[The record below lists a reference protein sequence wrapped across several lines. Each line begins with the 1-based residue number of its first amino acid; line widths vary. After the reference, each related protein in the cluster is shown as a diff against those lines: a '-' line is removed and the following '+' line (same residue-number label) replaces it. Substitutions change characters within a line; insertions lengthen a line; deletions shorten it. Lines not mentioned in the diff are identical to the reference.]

1 MEPAFIYNNNLKFQ
15 DNKIFTINFRDGD
28 RLQGVLVRKN
38 RDYYLV
44 SMSYFI
50 EWSNDLGDLTDYG
63 DITKISELSNQILKN
78 GIDHSYEEKNLEA
91 TFGDSKVEF
100 TLEKG
105 NRILSI
111 EVVEFFDHTTKQKR
125 LVFIYSRHEE
135 LWKFELKF
143 ENKKTGHINGFT
155 VTMKEEKGE
164 LYLEK

>member
-28 RLQGVLVRKN
+28 RLQEVLVRKN

-50 EWSNDLGDLTDYG
+50 EWSNDLSDLTDYG

-78 GIDHSYEEKNLEA
+78 WIDHSYEEKNLEA
-91 TFGDSKVEF
+91 TFGDSKAEF
-100 TLEKG
+100 TLKKG

-111 EVVEFFDHTTKQKR
+111 EVVEFFDQTTKQKR

-135 LWKFELKF
+135 L
-143 ENKKTGHINGFT
+143 
-155 VTMKEEKGE
+155 
-164 LYLEK
+164 

>member
-50 EWSNDLGDLTDYG
+50 EWSNDLSELTDYG

-105 NRILSI
+105 NRILSV
-111 EVVEFFDHTTKQKR
+111 EVVEFFDHTTKIKR
-125 LVFIYSRHEE
+125 LAFIYSRHEE
-135 LWKFELKF
+135 L
-143 ENKKTGHINGFT
+143 
-155 VTMKEEKGE
+155 
-164 LYLEK
+164 